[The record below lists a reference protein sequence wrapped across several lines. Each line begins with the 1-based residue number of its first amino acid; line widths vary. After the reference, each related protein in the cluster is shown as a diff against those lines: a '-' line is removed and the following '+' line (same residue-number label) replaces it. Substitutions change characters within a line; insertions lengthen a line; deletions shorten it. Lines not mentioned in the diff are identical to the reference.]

1 MGLDAVVMR
10 RSLPVVRIPIE
21 RRTRRRRVAFGQR
34 PHLQEIA
41 DADVETI

>member
-1 MGLDAVVMR
+1 MHIDRRMR
-10 RSLPVVRIPIE
+10 PVRI
-21 RRTRRRRVAFGQR
+21 AFGQQR